1 MLQLVEISMKESFT
15 IILSMDKEL
24 NIYRMVIY
32 IKDSMQMEN
41 QRVKENIGGIQE
53 AIIMEP
59 L

>member
-1 MLQLVEISMKESFT
+1 
-15 IILSMDKEL
+15 MDKEL

-53 AIIMEP
+53 VIIMEP